1 MEKMHQMKINIT
13 AKKRGEQL
21 ILPEKN
27 EESVA
32 TPSNCPNEGDTLI
45 PTEAVQETN
54 ENSGEVYRTDYRR
67 LLKTVKKSRANDES
81 AEPCKIA
88 ESGKSVGVKRD
99 ESVGVKN
106 EVSFEIAMTKQQ
118 LKRAL
123 KIMSCNFVPNNYYF
137 LRPL

>member
-1 MEKMHQMKINIT
+1 MEKMHQMRIKFT

-21 ILPEKN
+21 VLPEKN
-27 EESVA
+27 KESVA

-45 PTEAVQETN
+45 PTEAVEETKL
-54 ENSGEVYRTDYRR
+54 NSGEVYRTDNRR

-88 ESGKSVGVKRD
+88 ESGKSVGVKKE

-106 EVSFEIAMTKQQ
+106 EVGFEIVMTKQQ

-123 KIMSCNFVPNNYYF
+123 KNMSCNFVPNN
-137 LRPL
+137 